1 MFCIITYCSLSS
13 PSVLHCNVVLYP
25 ATVVLNSSVGM
36 RQACPGEMVTY
47 TCIVNQGTALGWI
60 VEPFIID
67 SDPVRFTTAATTG
80 TSFDCSGVAAVQ
92 CAEFNFVAT
101 LTSITNSMAI
111 LENFTSTLAFTATSR
126 LNRTVVQCRGTVD
139 PMPIISSS
147 TLYVAGTSLL
157 FMLPSS

>member
-1 MFCIITYCSLSS
+1 MS
-13 PSVLHCNVVLYP
+13 
-25 ATVVLNSSVGM
+25 M
-36 RQACPGEMVTY
+36 RQVCPGEMVTY
-47 TCIVNQGTALGWI
+47 TCTVNQGTALEWI

-67 SDPVRFTTAATTG
+67 GDSVRFTTAATTG

-101 LTSITNSMAI
+101 LTRITNSIAI

-147 TLYVAGTSLL
+147 TLYVAGISLL
-157 FMLPSS
+157 

>member
-1 MFCIITYCSLSS
+1 M
-13 PSVLHCNVVLYP
+13 
-25 ATVVLNSSVGM
+25 GM
-36 RQACPGEMVTY
+36 RWACPGETVTY
-47 TCIVNQGTALGWI
+47 TCTVTQGTFLDWI
-60 VEPFIID
+60 VEPFIND

-80 TSFDCSGVAAVQ
+80 TSYDCSGVAAVQ

-126 LNRTVVQCRGTVD
+126 LNGTVVQCRGTVD

-147 TLYVAGTSLL
+147 TLYVAGISLL
-157 FMLPSS
+157 

>member
-1 MFCIITYCSLSS
+1 M
-13 PSVLHCNVVLYP
+13 HCNVALHA
-25 ATVVLNSSVGM
+25 ATVALNSSVGM
-36 RQACPGEMVTY
+36 RGTCPGEMVTY
-47 TCIVNQGTALGWI
+47 TCTVNQGTALDWI

-80 TSFDCSGVAAVQ
+80 TSYDCSGVVTVQ

-101 LTSITNSMAI
+101 LTTITNSMAI

-139 PMPIISSS
+139 PMPIISRS
-147 TLYVAGTSLL
+147 TLYLAGISLL
-157 FMLPSS
+157 